1 VSASA
6 GASLRT
12 LVLLALAG
20 FVSGAS
26 MRVSDPLLPTLA
38 TEFGARVRD
47 AAWVLTAF
55 TAAYGV
61 FQVIHGSLGDRFGK
75 LRMIAIGLVL
85 AAVAAAGCAFA
96 TSLPALVLFRFLTG
110 MTAGAVIP
118 LSLAFIG
125 DKVDYAG
132 RQALLGR
139 FIAGTL
145 LGQSVGPLIGG
156 VLSDTVGW
164 RATFL
169 LLGAAF
175 LATGGLL
182 AREARLLGDRGGGR
196 HAPPWQRYASLLR
209 SARARP
215 VLATVGIEG
224 FLFFGAFGFVGTYL
238 KQRFGLSDTVA
249 GLAVAGFGVGGLSYS
264 LVVGRLVR
272 GLGETGLVRGGGV
285 TLLICFAMLAVA
297 PSAWLAAPFVVA
309 MGFGFYMLHNTLQ
322 VRATEMAPE
331 ARGAAVSFFAFA
343 LFLGQAVGVFTYGWV
358 GEHAGYA
365 PGFAVTGVA
374 LLVLALRFR
383 ARLIGLGKHPG

>member
-1 VSASA
+1 MSAAS

-12 LVLLALAG
+12 LMLLALAG

-38 TEFGARVRD
+38 TEFGARIRD
-47 AAWVLTAF
+47 VAWVLTAF
-55 TAAYGV
+55 TAAYGL
-61 FQVIHGSLGDRFGK
+61 FQIIHGSLGDRFGK
-75 LRMIAIGLVL
+75 LRMIAIGLGL

-96 TSLPALVLFRFLTG
+96 ASLPVLVLFRFLTG

-145 LGQSVGPLIGG
+145 LGQSFGPLIGG

-175 LATGGLL
+175 LVTGGLL
-182 AREARLLGDRGGGR
+182 AREGRLQGDRGGGR
-196 HAPPWQRYASLLR
+196 YAPPWQRYGAMLR

-224 FLFFGAFGFVGTYL
+224 FLFFGAFGFVGTHL
-238 KQRFGLSDTVA
+238 KLRFGLSDTVA
-249 GLAVAGFGVGGLSYS
+249 GLAVAGFGVGGLAYS
-264 LVVGRLVR
+264 LMVGRLVR
-272 GLGETGLVRGGGV
+272 RLGETGLVRGGGTV
-285 TLLICFAMLAVA
+285 LLVCFGAVA
-297 PSAWLAAPFVVA
+297 LAPTIWLAAPFVLA

-322 VRATEMAPE
+322 VRATEMAPD
-331 ARGAAVSFFAFA
+331 ARGAAVSFFALS
-343 LFLGQAVGVFTYGWV
+343 LFLGQAVGVFAYGWV
-358 GEHAGYA
+358 GEHTGYGPA
-365 PGFAVTGVA
+365 FGVTGAA
-374 LLVLALRFR
+374 LLVLSMRFR
-383 ARLIGLGKHPG
+383 AQLIRLGRHPP